1 MASPCTKRL
10 CTNERFVSRQDADC
24 WRSEF
29 IHCVGLDSILEV
41 LWRTSVVEDLGLLT
55 DCKPASVSNW
65 SFDESCLY
73 CCLRREKVKEH
84 VVALNKQI
92 VESGGKPLLGKDPSN
107 INRLEWQSEEF
118 LNAVLQRKKYTPRIP
133 DPHIPVVACG
143 IVQQM
148 INELAT
154 YYTSRKRCSQDSL
167 QNNGKKVQS
176 LLKTSCVTSPTAVDT
191 ASAQN
196 KFIMVDQDAPLDLSV
211 KKVKVEDVEQDG
223 VLDLSTRKNST
234 KSHTSL
240 RGSTSPATHLV
251 KRDSVDREG
260 DLQSVSTLEQFMS
273 KLCLHHQR
281 QIVDALGFLQSE
293 VKTVA
298 SSNPFQ
304 APTPNLT
311 EKQAT
316 TSCSH
321 ASFETRSERTCS
333 VDAAVSNTNSQEASV
348 VRTSQKPT
356 GEVLNADVS
365 SVARVMTEKP
375 VDLCK
380 IEVLSSSSCGTDVE
394 CGKESSPNKFF
405 VMTKT
410 TTDHHEAKQ
419 LLGSSIQQIQRSDS
433 VCRSER
439 CLPTCTAESDHLL
452 SQCTQKSS
460 FAQSKDAVVKPSTI
474 HKTSNVVLPIS
485 PRTARKSRKGSC
497 LRQSNG
503 SLSCIINDTDSH
515 CDLVYIRKSITEC
528 QLQSRNRLHPR
539 KNARKS
545 TRGHKYVEEY
555 LELKTVR
562 TLARKSIGNSSGNC
576 PAYMPDMHTSVAPKQ
591 ALSMSGSV
599 PLINAPFAGD
609 CMENV
614 IQKFASEQIAENEM
628 PGDVV
633 KVTGLGLV
641 VETSQTGKVESNGQ
655 ISHEP
660 SCKLTELTMQP
671 DLITEALINPN
682 SEVQGDMC
690 MVETTETVELT
701 VQKEACESQI
711 EPMLEE
717 VVCGVESKAE
727 CEDKSLEPS
736 LIPVSPN
743 MAKESSDGVDV
754 EPRNERE
761 MTNPTEVETAAD
773 VHKQSETSEIKAN
786 TEEDKGSQKQVSHD
800 IESNLQTTNSSKL
813 PAKDQGDSAV
823 SSLTEV
829 STVQPLLKCKEKDTD
844 PHSPKVV
851 NAKHTV
857 SSDRCLRSRV
867 SKGSVDIVKDFVKCG
882 ASELERASDKSP
894 KTQSTET
901 NVHMEEERDLKAL
914 DILETAQEL
923 PASKPCNSPVV
934 DHAVKTRPK
943 LRSAKERDEYP
954 SPSVKMNE
962 DLPSVL
968 SPEVLPEAVSTPST
982 STESGKHH
990 KLDNQASESSENMPI
1005 KTESSPI
1012 ELSDSGDCS
1021 PIKKSPPSSENRLLR
1036 SRSNTERT
1044 FGSKPSNPTEGLSEK
1059 QGPMPLRSNS
1069 SASEQATN
1077 KDLCTSS
1084 EGITR
1089 MPLRSRTI
1097 NTTKQTVTKDSP
1109 VKGSIKSCAS
1119 EQPISSQSST
1129 TCRKAEASA
1138 HMPLRSSGSLIAEP
1152 PHNKPAIVDSLES
1165 PGRMSLRRGNAS
1177 NTEKLVGSTT
1187 PPSKNK
1193 RPLRPQRVSASSG
1206 GEAEESPL
1214 SSKPKIQNL
1223 KHMEPQIRGPLNLP
1237 DQSLC
1242 ITGFQ
1247 RTEPVICNPS
1257 KFFEALRGEEHQQL
1271 ISNLNTTF
1279 DKMHKGWVQM
1289 DKECQPAPK
1298 PKNKADRLKEIWKSK
1313 RRARKSRPLEP
1324 QKFSPVQMLFMKPF
1338 DLPSICRWFLQST
1351 ETKSLVI
1358 VKKVNTRLP
1367 SETQL
1372 CFHSSAGAGS
1382 SQGLFPS
1389 LQAERLKKHL
1399 KKFAMASPVKSN
1411 PKNQRLISKALGQG
1425 ISVMKSKAKHEPTTA
1440 TRISTKAQS
1449 LNGVAPAQA
1458 PESLGAIAGVA
1469 KNPASARILR
1479 KYSNMREKLQ
1489 VQQNKKCKEKAFK
1502 GARLK
1507 AALIPKKVD
1516 KQKLQT
1522 RKGPKSAVV
1531 QRIKSLTKKVKA
1543 NSALKKQALKKNQCH
1558 KDKKRLQALK
1568 KATKAIGEHVST
1580 NAASKKQMLLKSG
1593 TDKTP
1598 QVKTSGTKAD
1608 VKKSVLQK
1616 GPNSSESQSVDVD
1629 IKPLALEDQVLTR
1642 SQRKMEVTSA
1652 HTGSPKSST
1661 KRGSEPLVT
1670 PTKRTRT
1677 SKP

>member
-1 MASPCTKRL
+1 
-10 CTNERFVSRQDADC
+10 
-24 WRSEF
+24 
-29 IHCVGLDSILEV
+29 
-41 LWRTSVVEDLGLLT
+41 
-55 DCKPASVSNW
+55 
-65 SFDESCLY
+65 
-73 CCLRREKVKEH
+73 
-84 VVALNKQI
+84 
-92 VESGGKPLLGKDPSN
+92 
-107 INRLEWQSEEF
+107 
-118 LNAVLQRKKYTPRIP
+118 
-133 DPHIPVVACG
+133 
-143 IVQQM
+143 M

-154 YYTSRKRCSQDSL
+154 YYTSRKKCSQDSL
-167 QNNGKKVQS
+167 QNNGKKDQS

-191 ASAQN
+191 TSAQN

-211 KKVKVEDVEQDG
+211 KKVKVEDIEQDG
-223 VLDLSTRKNST
+223 VLDLSTRKNSN
-234 KSHTSL
+234 KSHTPL
-240 RGSTSPATHLV
+240 RNSNSPATHLV
-251 KRDSVDREG
+251 KRDSVDLGLAREG

-273 KLCLHHQR
+273 KLCLHHQS

-311 EKQAT
+311 EKQAK

-333 VDAAVSNTNSQEASV
+333 VDAAVSITNSQEASV

-380 IEVLSSSSCGTDVE
+380 IEVLSSSSCGTEVE

-405 VMTKT
+405 VLTKT
-410 TTDHHEAKQ
+410 TTDHQEAKQ
-419 LLGSSIQQIQRSDS
+419 LLGSSIQQIQHSDS
-433 VCRSER
+433 VCSAER

-460 FAQSKDAVVKPSTI
+460 FAQSEDAVVKPSTI

-539 KNARKS
+539 QNARKS

-562 TLARKSIGNSSGNC
+562 TLARKSIGNSNGNC
-576 PAYMPDMHTSVAPKQ
+576 PAHMPDMHTSVAPKQ
-591 ALSMSGSV
+591 ALSISGSV

-660 SCKLTELTMQP
+660 SCKLSELTMQP
-671 DLITEALINPN
+671 DLITEAIINPN

-690 MVETTETVELT
+690 MVETTETTELT
-701 VQKEACESQI
+701 VQKEGSESQI
-711 EPMLEE
+711 GPMLEE
-717 VVCGVESKAE
+717 VVCGTESKAE

-736 LIPVSPN
+736 LIPVSSN
-743 MAKESSDGVDV
+743 MAKELSDGVDV
-754 EPRNERE
+754 EPRSERE

-786 TEEDKGSQKQVSHD
+786 TEEDKSSQEQVSHD
-800 IESNLQTTNSSKL
+800 TESNIQTTNSSEL
-813 PAKDQGDSAV
+813 PAKNQGDSTV
-823 SSLTEV
+823 SSLTKV
-829 STVQPLLKCKEKDTD
+829 SIVQPLLKGKEKDTD

-851 NAKHTV
+851 NAKSTV

-867 SKGSVDIVKDFVKCG
+867 SKGSFDIMKDSGKCG
-882 ASELERASDKSP
+882 PSELERANDKSP

-901 NVHMEEERDLKAL
+901 NLHLEERDLKAL

-923 PASKPCNSPVV
+923 PSSKPCNSLVV
-934 DHAVKTRPK
+934 DHAVKTSPK
-943 LRSAKERDEYP
+943 LRNAKERDEYP
-954 SPSVKMNE
+954 GPSVKMNE
-962 DLPSVL
+962 ELPSVL
-968 SPEVLPEAVSTPST
+968 SPEVLPETVSTPST

-990 KLDNQASESSENMPI
+990 KLNNQASESNENMPI

-1012 ELSDSGDCS
+1012 KLSDSVDCS
-1021 PIKKSPPSSENRLLR
+1021 PIKKSPPSSENMLLR

-1044 FGSKPSNPTEGLSEK
+1044 FGSKSSNPTEGLSEK
-1059 QGPMPLRSNS
+1059 QGQMPVRKNS
-1069 SASEQATN
+1069 AASEQATN

-1084 EGITR
+1084 EGVTR

-1097 NTTKQTVTKDSP
+1097 STTKQTVTKDSP
-1109 VKGSIKSCAS
+1109 VKGSIKSCVS

-1129 TCRKAEASA
+1129 TCRKTEATA
-1138 HMPLRSSGSLIAEP
+1138 HMPLRSSASLIAEP
-1152 PHNKPAIVDSLES
+1152 LHNKSTIVDALES

-1177 NTEKLVGSTT
+1177 NTEKSVGSTT

-1193 RPLRPQRVSASSG
+1193 RPLRQQRVSASSS

-1214 SSKPKIQNL
+1214 SSKPKIQNQ
-1223 KHMEPQIRGPLNLP
+1223 KHMEPQIIGPLNLP
-1237 DQSLC
+1237 DKSLC

-1247 RTEPVICNPS
+1247 RTEPVVCSPS
-1257 KFFEALRGEEHQQL
+1257 KFFEVLRGEEHQQL

-1289 DKECQPAPK
+1289 DKEGQPAPK

-1313 RRARKSRPLEP
+1313 RRARKSRPLET

-1372 CFHSSAGAGS
+1372 CFHTSSAGAGS
-1382 SQGLFPS
+1382 SQGIFPS

-1399 KKFAMASPVKSN
+1399 KKFAMASPVKNN

-1425 ISVMKSKAKHEPTTA
+1425 ISVMKSKEKHEPTTA

-1449 LNGVAPAQA
+1449 LNGVAPAQT

-1489 VQQNKKCKEKAFK
+1489 VQQNKKCKEKTFK

-1507 AALIPKKVD
+1507 AALIPKEVD
-1516 KQKLQT
+1516 KQKLQS
-1522 RKGPKSAVV
+1522 RKGQKSVVV
-1531 QRIKSLTKKVKA
+1531 QRIKSLNKKAKA
-1543 NSALKKQALKKNQCH
+1543 NSALKEQALKKNQCH
-1558 KDKKRLQALK
+1558 KEGASPKRLQALK
-1568 KATKAIGEHVST
+1568 KVTKAIGEHVST
-1580 NAASKKQMLLKSG
+1580 NALSKKQILLKSR
-1593 TDKTP
+1593 TNKA
-1598 QVKTSGTKAD
+1598 QKMKTSGTKVD
-1608 VKKSVLQK
+1608 IKKSVLQK
-1616 GPNSSESQSVDVD
+1616 GPNSSEPQSVDVD

-1642 SQRKMEVTSA
+1642 SQRKMEVTSSE
-1652 HTGSPKSST
+1652 TGSPKSST
-1661 KRGSEPLVT
+1661 KRGLEPLVT

>member
-1 MASPCTKRL
+1 
-10 CTNERFVSRQDADC
+10 
-24 WRSEF
+24 
-29 IHCVGLDSILEV
+29 
-41 LWRTSVVEDLGLLT
+41 
-55 DCKPASVSNW
+55 
-65 SFDESCLY
+65 
-73 CCLRREKVKEH
+73 
-84 VVALNKQI
+84 
-92 VESGGKPLLGKDPSN
+92 
-107 INRLEWQSEEF
+107 
-118 LNAVLQRKKYTPRIP
+118 
-133 DPHIPVVACG
+133 
-143 IVQQM
+143 
-148 INELAT
+148 
-154 YYTSRKRCSQDSL
+154 
-167 QNNGKKVQS
+167 
-176 LLKTSCVTSPTAVDT
+176 
-191 ASAQN
+191 
-196 KFIMVDQDAPLDLSV
+196 
-211 KKVKVEDVEQDG
+211 
-223 VLDLSTRKNST
+223 
-234 KSHTSL
+234 
-240 RGSTSPATHLV
+240 
-251 KRDSVDREG
+251 
-260 DLQSVSTLEQFMS
+260 MS

-321 ASFETRSERTCS
+321 VSFETRSESTCS
-333 VDAAVSNTNSQEASV
+333 VDAAVSITNSQEASV
-348 VRTSQKPT
+348 VRTSQKPA
-356 GEVLNADVS
+356 GEDLNAD
-365 SVARVMTEKP
+365 VARVMTEKP

-380 IEVLSSSSCGTDVE
+380 IDVLSSSSCGTDVE

-410 TTDHHEAKQ
+410 TTDHQEAKK
-419 LLGSSIQQIQRSDS
+419 LLGSSIQQIQHSDS
-433 VCRSER
+433 VCISER
-439 CLPTCTAESDHLL
+439 GLPTCTAESDHLL
-452 SQCTQKSS
+452 SHCTQKSS
-460 FAQSKDAVVKPSTI
+460 FAQSNDAVVKPSTI

-485 PRTARKSRKGSC
+485 PRTARKSSNGSC
-497 LRQSNG
+497 LRKSNG
-503 SLSCIINDTDSH
+503 SISCIINDTDSH

-591 ALSMSGSV
+591 PLSMSGSV

-609 CMENV
+609 CMDNV

-660 SCKLTELTMQP
+660 SCKPTELTMQP
-671 DLITEALINPN
+671 DLITDALINPN

-690 MVETTETVELT
+690 TVETTETTELT
-701 VQKEACESQI
+701 VQKEGCESQI

-717 VVCGVESKAE
+717 VVCGTESKAE
-727 CEDKSLEPS
+727 CEYKSLEPS

-743 MAKESSDGVDV
+743 VAKESSDGVDV
-754 EPRNERE
+754 EPGNERE

-786 TEEDKGSQKQVSHD
+786 TEEDKSSQEQVSHD
-800 IESNLQTTNSSKL
+800 TESNLQTTNSSKL
-813 PAKDQGDSAV
+813 PVKDQGDSAV
-823 SSLTEV
+823 SSLPEV
-829 STVQPLLKCKEKDTD
+829 STVQPLLECKEKDTD
-844 PHSPKVV
+844 PHSPM

-882 ASELERASDKSP
+882 ASELEPANDKSP

-901 NVHMEEERDLKAL
+901 NVHIEEERDLKAP

-943 LRSAKERDEYP
+943 LRNAKERDEYP

-962 DLPSVL
+962 ELQCVL
-968 SPEVLPEAVSTPST
+968 SPEVLPETVSTPST

-990 KLDNQASESSENMPI
+990 KLNNQASESSENTPI
-1005 KTESSPI
+1005 KTESSPV
-1012 ELSDSGDCS
+1012 ELSESGDSS

-1059 QGPMPLRSNS
+1059 QGTMPLRRNG
-1069 SASEQATN
+1069 SASEQATS

-1084 EGITR
+1084 EGVTR

-1152 PHNKPAIVDSLES
+1152 PHNRSAIVDALES

-1177 NTEKLVGSTT
+1177 NPEKSVGSTT

-1193 RPLRPQRVSASSG
+1193 RPLRPQRVSASSS

-1214 SSKPKIQNL
+1214 SSKPKIQNQ

-1247 RTEPVICNPS
+1247 RAEPVVCSPS

-1289 DKECQPAPK
+1289 DKEGQPAPK

-1313 RRARKSRPLEP
+1313 RRARKSRSLEP

-1399 KKFAMASPVKSN
+1399 KKFAMASPVKNN

-1458 PESLGAIAGVA
+1458 PESLGAIPGVA

-1507 AALIPKKVD
+1507 APLIPKKVP

-1543 NSALKKQALKKNQCH
+1543 NSALKKQALKKNH
-1558 KDKKRLQALK
+1558 KDKNRLQALK

-1580 NAASKKQMLLKSG
+1580 NGASKKQMLLKSG
-1593 TDKTP
+1593 TDKAQ
-1598 QVKTSGTKAD
+1598 QVKTSGTKVD

-1616 GPNSSESQSVDVD
+1616 GPDPQSVDVD

-1642 SQRKMEVTSA
+1642 SQRKMEVSSA
-1652 HTGSPKSST
+1652 HAGSPKSST